1 MSSKTAPPRL
11 GLNRW
16 DWRSPEHFAAS
27 VALAETLGWGDALLP
42 TNPLTNFDTYVMLAS
57 AATQTARIRLAPFLD
72 NPVLRHPAVLAGAIT
87 TVDEVSGG
95 RARLVLGV
103 GDTAVRFLGLR
114 PAKVAELEAAV
125 SFCRRLLAGDRVDVG
140 TARPA
145 RLFRPA
151 PIPVEVAAGGP
162 LALRMAGRT
171 ADGVY
176 LRVGRDPMN
185 LQSAVENLQAGA
197 ADAGRNLDD
206 VTVGLVLHTITSQN
220 PKEIAAISR
229 SMAAGFYEYS
239 PALFEMPGITWD
251 GPPIEELKQTVAP
264 DFHHARDLVAAGQV
278 VGFLPDRAAAGFSLF
293 GTPRDIADQLR
304 AAIDSV
310 GGKVDIVVPH
320 PVPMPAP
327 DSDYPRWFIEEVWPL
342 VV

>member
-1 MSSKTAPPRL
+1 MTPRIPPPRL

-16 DWRSPEHFAAS
+16 DWRSPERFAAS
-27 VALAETLGWGDALLP
+27 VARAETLGWDDALLP
-42 TNPLTNFDTYVMLAS
+42 TNPVANFDTYVLLAG
-57 AATQTARIRLAPFLD
+57 AAMRTARIRLAPFLD
-72 NPVLRHPAVLAGAIT
+72 TPVLRHPAVLAGAIT
-87 TVDEVSGG
+87 TVDAISSG
-95 RARLVLGV
+95 RARLVLGA

-125 SFCRRLLAGDRVDVG
+125 STCRHLLAGDQVDVG

-162 LALRMAGRT
+162 RTLRMAGRT

-176 LRVGRDPMN
+176 LRVGRDPAN
-185 LQSAVENLQAGA
+185 LRSAVENVRAGA
-197 ADAGRNLDD
+197 AEAGRNLDNM
-206 VTVGLVLHTITSQN
+206 TIGLVLHTITTQN
-220 PKEIAAISR
+220 PSEIAAISR

-239 PALFEMPGITWD
+239 PALFEIAGISWD
-251 GPPIEELKQTVAP
+251 GPPVEELKQLVMP
-264 DFHHARDLVAAGQV
+264 DFHHARDLMSAGQLV
-278 VGFLPDRAAAGFSLF
+278 AFLSDRAADGFSLF

-304 AAIDSV
+304 AAIASV
-310 GGKVDIVVPH
+310 SAKVDIVIPH

-327 DSDYPRWFIEEVWPL
+327 DSDYPRWFIEEIWPL

>member
-1 MSSKTAPPRL
+1 MSLKRTPPRL

-16 DWRSPEHFAAS
+16 DWRSPEQFAAS
-27 VALAETLGWGDALLP
+27 VGRAETLGWDDALLP
-42 TNPLTNFDTYVMLAS
+42 TNPLSNFDPYVLLAG
-57 AATQTARIRLAPFLD
+57 AAMRTARIRLAPFLD
-72 NPVLRHPAVLAGAIT
+72 NPVLRHPAVLAGSIT
-87 TVDEVSGG
+87 TIDAVSGG

-103 GDTAVRFLGLR
+103 GDTAVRFLGLS
-114 PAKVAELEAAV
+114 PATVAELETAV
-125 SFCRRLLAGDRVDVG
+125 STCRRLLAGENVDVG

-162 LALRMAGRT
+162 RTLRMAGRT

-176 LRVGRDPMN
+176 LRVGRDPTN
-185 LQSAVENLQAGA
+185 LRSAVENLRAGA
-197 ADAGRNLDD
+197 ADAGRHLDE
-206 VTVGLVLHTITSQN
+206 VSIGLVLHTITRQD

-239 PALFEMPGITWD
+239 PALFEIPGIAWPGRPVD
-251 GPPIEELKQTVAP
+251 ELKELVRP

-278 VGFLPDRAAAGFSLF
+278 VAFLPERAAEGFSLF

-304 AAIDSV
+304 AAIASV
-310 GGKVDIVVPH
+310 DVKVDIVVPH

-327 DSDYPRWFIEEVWPL
+327 DSDYPRWFVERVWPL

>member
-1 MSSKTAPPRL
+1 MSLSTPPPRL

-16 DWRSPEHFAAS
+16 DWRSPERFAAS
-27 VALAETLGWGDALLP
+27 VARAETLGWHDALVP
-42 TNPLTNFDTYVMLAS
+42 TNPLANFDTYVLLAG
-57 AATQTARIRLAPFLD
+57 AAMRTSRIRLAPFLD
-72 NPVLRHPAVLAGAIT
+72 TPVLRHPAVLAGSIT
-87 TVDEVSGG
+87 TVDAISGG

-103 GDTAVRFLGLR
+103 GDTAVRFLGRR

-125 SFCRRLLAGDRVDVG
+125 STCRRLLAGDKVDVG

-162 LALRMAGRT
+162 RTLRMAGRT

-176 LRVGRDPMN
+176 LRVGRDPAN
-185 LQSAVENLQAGA
+185 LRSAVESLRAGA

-206 VTVGLVLHTITSQN
+206 VAIGLVLHTITSQN
-220 PKEIAAISR
+220 PNEIAAISR

-239 PALFEMPGITWD
+239 PALFEIPGIAWD
-251 GPPIEELKQTVAP
+251 GLPIEELKELVTP
-264 DFHHARDLVAAGQV
+264 DFHHARDLVHAGGV
-278 VGFLPDRAAAGFSLF
+278 VAFLPDRAAEGFSLF
-293 GTPRDIADQLR
+293 GTPRDIADQLG
-304 AAIDSV
+304 AAIAAV
-310 GGKVDIVVPH
+310 GVKVDIVIPH

-342 VV
+342 VT

>member
-1 MSSKTAPPRL
+1 MSPETPSPRL

-16 DWRSPEHFAAS
+16 DWRSPGQFAAS
-27 VALAETLGWGDALLP
+27 VARAEALGWDDALLP
-42 TNPLTNFDTYVMLAS
+42 TNPLTNFDTYVLLAG
-57 AATQTARIRLAPFLD
+57 AATHTTRIRLAPFLD
-72 NPVLRHPAVLAGAIT
+72 NPVLRHPAVLAGSIT
-87 TVDEVSGG
+87 TVDAISGG

-114 PAKVAELEAAV
+114 PATVAELEAAV
-125 SFCRRLLAGDRVDVG
+125 SLCRRFLAGDQVDVG
-140 TARPA
+140 AARPA
-145 RLFRPA
+145 RLLRPA

-162 LALRMAGRT
+162 RTLRMAGGT

-185 LQSAVENLQAGA
+185 LRSAVENLQAGA

-206 VTVGLVLHTITSQN
+206 MAIGLVLHTITSQD

-239 PALFEMPGITWD
+239 PALFETPGIAWEG
-251 GPPIEELKQTVAP
+251 GPVEELKKSVTP

-278 VGFLPDRAAAGFSLF
+278 VAFLPDRAAEGFSLF
-293 GTPRDIADQLR
+293 GSPRDIADQLR
-304 AAIDSV
+304 AAIAAV
-310 GGKVDIVVPH
+310 GVKVDIVVPH

-327 DSDYPRWFIEEVWPL
+327 DSNYPRWFIEEVWPL

>member
-1 MSSKTAPPRL
+1 
-11 GLNRW
+11 
-16 DWRSPEHFAAS
+16 
-27 VALAETLGWGDALLP
+27 LP
-42 TNPLTNFDTYVMLAS
+42 TNPLSNFDPYVMLAT

-87 TVDEVSGG
+87 TVDEISGG

-114 PAKVAELEAAV
+114 PAKVAELEVAV
-125 SFCRRLLAGDRVDVG
+125 SFCRRLLAGDQVDVG

-145 RLFRPA
+145 RMFRPA

-162 LALRMAGRT
+162 RTVRMAGRT

-185 LQSAVENLQAGA
+185 LRSAVENLQAGA
-197 ADAGRNLDD
+197 AESGRSIDD
-206 VTVGLVLHTITSQN
+206 VTVGLVLHTITSQK

-239 PALFEMPGITWD
+239 PALFEIPGLTWD
-251 GPPIEELKQTVAP
+251 GRPIEELKQLVTP
-264 DFHHARDLVAAGQV
+264 DFHHARDLIAAGQV
-278 VGFLPDRAAAGFSLF
+278 VAFLPDRAAEGFSLF

-304 AAIDSV
+304 AAIAAAGV
-310 GGKVDIVVPH
+310 KVDIVVPH

>member
-1 MSSKTAPPRL
+1 MSPRIPPPRL

-16 DWRSPEHFAAS
+16 DWRSPEYFAAS
-27 VALAETLGWGDALLP
+27 VGRAETLGWDDALLP
-42 TNPLTNFDTYVMLAS
+42 TNPVANFDTYVLLAY
-57 AATQTARIRLAPFLD
+57 AAMHTARIRLAPFLD
-72 NPVLRHPAVLAGAIT
+72 SPVLRHPAVLAGAIT
-87 TVDEVSGG
+87 TVDAISGG
-95 RARLVLGV
+95 RARLVLGA

-114 PAKVAELEAAV
+114 PARVAELEAAV
-125 SFCRRLLAGDRVDVG
+125 STCRRLLAGDQVDVG

-151 PIPVEVAAGGP
+151 AIPVEVAAGGP
-162 LALRMAGRT
+162 RTLRMAGRT

-185 LQSAVENLQAGA
+185 LRSAVEGLRAGA

-206 VTVGLVLHTITSQN
+206 IAIGLVLHTITSQN

-239 PALFEMPGITWD
+239 PALFEIPAIAWD
-251 GPPIEELKQTVAP
+251 GPPIEELKPLVTP
-264 DFHHARDLVAAGQV
+264 DFHHARDLIAAGQV
-278 VGFLPDRAAAGFSLF
+278 VAFLPERAADGFSLF

-304 AAIDSV
+304 AAIASV
-310 GGKVDIVVPH
+310 GLKVDIVVPH